1 MISWRLVHERFAS
14 TAFDGEGARLYGG
27 RWNHRG
33 QKVVYTSGAISLAT
47 LELLAGLPSIKILDA
62 YVCIPVDMPS
72 EVILD
77 VDALPEG
84 WDSIPAGSI
93 SKDIGSAWIQE
104 GLSPVLKVP
113 SVIIPSEMNYLLNPV
128 HPDFGKLKIYKP
140 RAFRFDP
147 RFS

>member
-1 MISWRLVHERFAS
+1 MISWRLVHEKFAS

-27 RWNHRG
+27 RWNRRG
-33 QKVVYTSGAISLAT
+33 QKMVYTSGAISLAT

-62 YVCIPVDMPS
+62 YVCIPVDIPS
-72 EVILD
+72 EIVLD
-77 VDALPEG
+77 VEALPGG
-84 WDSIPAGSI
+84 WDSIPAGSV

-104 GLSPVLKVP
+104 DLSPVLRVP
-113 SVIIPSEMNYLLNPV
+113 SVIIPSEMNYLFNPV
-128 HPDFGKLKIYKP
+128 HSDFGRLKIGEP